1 MSIFNSYVKLPEGN
15 TFWWVDSDDVF
26 CPKNFMSRTI
36 WGNIPVFF
44 FNCWGFLPSCRAFC
58 ASKSSALVPKVNTSK
73 CHRGHWQTLRIC
85 SALVL
90 SCAKCWLAGIHFTL
104 PTWMMHS
111 LFRPGILIVE
121 TLGAGVAKLN
131 HATHSTIQR
140 SSSSSSPP
148 APAPLLPAVDFLS
161 PPVINKTAHRRRSL
175 CPSRLLVGLWALSMG
190 TLWFFQTWIGQLLY
204 PQMDVNPVS
213 VCKCLGL

>member
-1 MSIFNSYVKLPEGN
+1 MLIYQRVTHFGGLTPMMFSVRKTSWVERFEETFLFFSLIVEG
-15 TFWWVDSDDVF
+15 
-26 CPKNFMSRTI
+26 
-36 WGNIPVFF
+36 FF
-44 FNCWGFLPSCRAFC
+44 LHAGHSVLRKARPWFRRWTR
-58 ASKSSALVPKVNTSK
+58 
-73 CHRGHWQTLRIC
+73 HWQTLRIC

-148 APAPLLPAVDFLS
+148 APAPLLPAVFFS
-161 PPVINKTAHRRRSL
+161 SL
-175 CPSRLLVGLWALSMG
+175 LPW
-190 TLWFFQTWIGQLLY
+190 
-204 PQMDVNPVS
+204 
-213 VCKCLGL
+213 